1 MLDLIKGFATALIAA
16 AVIRLGVEVLF
27 EKAGLFM

>member
-1 MLDLIKGFATALIAA
+1 MLDLIKGFATAIIAA
-16 AVIRLGVEVLF
+16 AVIRLGVELLF